1 MVADGNVYR
10 YAQLAAQHECVKFA
24 HISFAAY
31 THYQETKSPVSK
43 EICIRYTC
51 DALSE
56 LQKEIESF
64 SGDNADAIVTA
75 SVGLAGTADDW

>member
-1 MVADGNVYR
+1 MSDRGVYR
-10 YAQLAAQHECVKFA
+10 YSQLAAQHECVKFA
-24 HISFAAY
+24 HVSFAAY
-31 THYQETKSPVSK
+31 AHHQETKSPVSK

-51 DALSE
+51 NALRE

-64 SGDNADAIVTA
+64 SEDNADAIVTA